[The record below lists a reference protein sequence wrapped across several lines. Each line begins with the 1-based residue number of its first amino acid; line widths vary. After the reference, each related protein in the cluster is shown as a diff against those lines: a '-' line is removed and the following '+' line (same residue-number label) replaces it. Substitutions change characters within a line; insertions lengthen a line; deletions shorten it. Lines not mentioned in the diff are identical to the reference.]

1 MGGLLAYQ
9 HKLMSE
15 RAECFADCGDSLSA
29 KRLEGRQALVVR
41 KTHAGFDRASV
52 KAISDVLAAIDR
64 RELDGLRY
72 LVFDFAH
79 GASDAGAGDA
89 QRPVEGF
96 SEIIDA
102 TAELIVDTPVITL
115 AWVRSLVNG
124 LDFDFAMHCS
134 AIVAE
139 QGARF
144 SFAGD
149 PFGLLGLFA
158 AVGRKVGFV
167 KAERLIE
174 SDIVLSAE
182 EARDLLIVKDVVGP
196 QAGFAAID
204 DYLAQFG
211 RRYNASHAIFRAQRM
226 AQPPIDRRD
235 LGAWSTAEAY

>member
-1 MGGLLAYQ
+1 MR
-9 HKLMSE
+9 S
-15 RAECFADCGDSLSA
+15 
-29 KRLEGRQALVVR
+29 
-41 KTHAGFDRASV
+41 
-52 KAISDVLAAIDR
+52 KAR
-64 RELDGLRY
+64 
-72 LVFDFAH
+72 VF
-79 GASDAGAGDA
+79 
-89 QRPVEGF
+89 
-96 SEIIDA
+96 
-102 TAELIVDTPVITL
+102 L
-115 AWVRSLVNG
+115 
-124 LDFDFAMHCS
+124 
-134 AIVAE
+134 
-139 QGARF
+139 
-144 SFAGD
+144 FAGD

-182 EARDLLIVKDVVGP
+182 EARDLLIVRDVVGP